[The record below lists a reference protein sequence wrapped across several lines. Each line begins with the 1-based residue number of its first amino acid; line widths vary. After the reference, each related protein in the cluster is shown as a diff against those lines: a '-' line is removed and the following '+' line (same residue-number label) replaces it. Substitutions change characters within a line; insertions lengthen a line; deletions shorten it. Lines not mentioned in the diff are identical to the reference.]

1 MSITSNRPRW
11 RYGYAALVA
20 LSGVL
25 LVTAA
30 PAIQSFEKFGPRP
43 IQDVVSADLESGP
56 NYRLTPTVRT
66 FDFLNDFIA
75 MSDYGVF
82 EARSD
87 AMLRRL
93 LREIPA
99 ITALR
104 KISTSDAY
112 AKALAQAALG
122 PVRGIQG
129 LVTDPVQTVRN
140 VPNAIFDVFSRVGQG
155 INTAASGNKTAYE
168 DSAAAQLL
176 QMSSYKRDYAR
187 QLGVDPYSTNP
198 VLQKELDSVSWAAAA
213 GNLTVGAAT
222 MVAGGPVATALSAAR
237 NLDQAAS
244 IIASQPPAELAIRDR
259 AAMNRMGID
268 NGLAQQFMAQ
278 QQFSPRH
285 KYILLTAL
293 DAMGGTTGRAALVQV
308 AIEAPSEE
316 WALFY
321 QQMAELLDGYN
332 DRTAPIVSLER
343 FNRLVLARDQNGKAL
358 IIAPIDYLIWNE
370 RAEAAA
376 AAISKSMQLKPGE
389 DKFEL
394 WITGTASPLF
404 KQEAQS
410 RGVVVKDRIVTSLPV
425 LD

>member
-1 MSITSNRPRW
+1 MNRRRPQW
-11 RYGYAALVA
+11 CVGYSA
-20 LSGVL
+20 LSILAGVL
-25 LVTAA
+25 LVGTA
-30 PAIQSFEKFGPRP
+30 PAAESFEKFGPRP
-43 IQDVVSADLESGP
+43 IQDVVSTDLQSGP
-56 NYRLTPTVRT
+56 HYRLTPTVRT

-75 MSDYGVF
+75 ISDYGTF

-87 AMLRRL
+87 TLLRRL

-104 KISTSDAY
+104 QISTSDAY
-112 AKALAQAALG
+112 VKALAQAALG

-129 LVTDPVQTVRN
+129 LVTDPVQTVQN

-155 INTAASGNKTAYE
+155 IDTAVSGEKTGYE
-168 DSAAAQLL
+168 DSAAAQIL
-176 QMSSYKRDYAR
+176 QMSSYKREYAK
-187 QLGVDPYSTNP
+187 QLGVDPYSSNP

-213 GNLTVGAAT
+213 GNLTISAAT
-222 MVAGGPVATALSAAR
+222 MVAGGPVITALSAAR
-237 NLDQAAS
+237 NLDQAKNIVAS
-244 IIASQPPAELAIRDR
+244 EPPSQLAIDDQ
-259 AAMNRMGID
+259 AAMGRMGID

-278 QQFSPRH
+278 QQYSPRA

-293 DAMGGTTGRAALVQV
+293 DAMPGTAGRAALIQV
-308 AIEAPSEE
+308 ALEAPNEE

-332 DRTAPIVSLER
+332 DRTAAIVSLER
-343 FNRLVLARDQNGKAL
+343 FNRLVLARDQNGKTL
-358 IIAPIDYLIWNE
+358 IIAPIDYMIWNE

-376 AAISKSMQLKPGE
+376 GAISQSLQLKPGE

-404 KQEAQS
+404 KQEARS
-410 RGVVVKDRIVTSLPV
+410 RGVVVKDRIVTLLPV

>member
-1 MSITSNRPRW
+1 MILYRPRW
-11 RYGYAALVA
+11 RLGYLA
-20 LSGVL
+20 LSVLVGVL
-25 LVTAA
+25 LATAA
-30 PAIQSFEKFGPRP
+30 PAAESFEKFGPRP
-43 IQDVVSADLESGP
+43 IQEVVSPDLISGP
-56 NYRLTPTVRT
+56 HYRLTPTVRT
-66 FDFLNDFIA
+66 FDFLNDFIVS
-75 MSDYGVF
+75 SDYGVF

-112 AKALAQAALG
+112 FKALGQAALG

-129 LVTDPVQTVRN
+129 LVTQPVQTVEA

-155 INTAASGNKTAYE
+155 IDTAVSGQKTAYE
-168 DSAAAQLL
+168 DSAGAQLL
-176 QMSSYKRDYAR
+176 QMSSYKRQYAK
-187 QLGVDPYSTNP
+187 QLGVDPYSSNP

-213 GNLTVGAAT
+213 GNLTISMASMA
-222 MVAGGPVATALSAAR
+222 AGGPVVTALSAAR
-237 NLDQAAS
+237 NLDQAAN
-244 IIASQPPAELAIRDR
+244 IVAAQPPAELAIRDQ
-259 AAMNRMGID
+259 AAMGRMGID
-268 NGLAQQFMAQ
+268 STLAQQFMAQ
-278 QQFSPRH
+278 RQFSPRA
-285 KYILLTAL
+285 KYVLLTAL
-293 DAMGGTTGRAALVQV
+293 DAMSGTAGRAALIQV
-308 AIEAPSEE
+308 ALDAPDEE

-343 FNRLVLARDQNGKAL
+343 FNRLVLAREQSGKAL
-358 IIAPIDYLIWNE
+358 VIAPIDYLIWNE
-370 RAEAAA
+370 RAASAVEGVA
-376 AAISKSMQLKPGE
+376 KLLQLKPGE

-404 KQEAQS
+404 KKEAES
-410 RGVVVKDRIVTSLPV
+410 RGLLVKDRIVTSLPL